1 MPMTNLCNVNGVITP
16 EADAHVSVLDR
27 GFLFGDSIYEV
38 IRTRNGIPFAWPE
51 HLERLHLS
59 AAGIKL
65 DLSPEISDALLTGR
79 IVETLQA
86 AGNKE
91 SYVRIIITRGTGDAP
106 NIGMQHATGSITCIV
121 MVRNIPPAITQNAQV
136 AIVQRLRTHR
146 RALDPAIKSGNYLN
160 NILGLKEARAR
171 GATDCLFLNNDGKLT
186 EASTSNAWIIKG
198 NKVFTPGLSAGLLAG
213 VTRKLLFAMC
223 EEQGIECL
231 ECDLYEDDVRGA
243 DSLFLTSTLRD
254 ISPVDML
261 DGQSLAPCSL
271 LTDLVDKFHRY
282 CDRLAEEVYKPGIE
296 KML

>member
-1 MPMTNLCNVNGVITP
+1 MTNLCNVNGVITP

-59 AAGIKL
+59 ATGIEL
-65 DLSPEISDALLTGR
+65 DLGPEMSDALITGR

-86 AGNKE
+86 AGNEE

-106 NIGMQHATGSITCIV
+106 NIGMQHATGSVTCIV
-121 MVRNIPPAITQNAQV
+121 MVRDIPLATTQNSQV

-160 NILGLKEARAR
+160 NVLGLKEARAR

-198 NKVFTPGLSAGLLAG
+198 NKVLTPALSAGLLAG

-223 EEQGIECL
+223 EEQGIESL

-243 DSLFLTSTLRD
+243 DGLFLTSTLRD

-261 DGQSLAPCSL
+261 DGQPAAQCSL
-271 LTDLVDKFHRY
+271 LTDLVEKFHVY
-282 CDRLAEEVYKPGIE
+282 CDQLAEEVYKPGIE